1 MECPD
6 GSSRWNIRML
16 QHRWR
21 IQMIHMPA
29 HMHFQ
34 HFYSSP
40 HSYVCCSSIIGAAR
54 SAACL
59 LLLISQQDLLHKANS
74 ASTPKKLHQSPPSA
88 RLEISTQGGQCSSPL
103 PMSA

>member
-1 MECPD
+1 MERPD

-34 HFYSSP
+34 HFHSSP
-40 HSYVCCSSIIGAAR
+40 HQL
-54 SAACL
+54 CL
-59 LLLISQQDLLHKANS
+59 LLLVGTARSKANS
-74 ASTPKKLHQSPPSA
+74 ASTPKKLHQSAPS
-88 RLEISTQGGQCSSPL
+88 ETGDL
-103 PMSA
+103 PVHIRSQ